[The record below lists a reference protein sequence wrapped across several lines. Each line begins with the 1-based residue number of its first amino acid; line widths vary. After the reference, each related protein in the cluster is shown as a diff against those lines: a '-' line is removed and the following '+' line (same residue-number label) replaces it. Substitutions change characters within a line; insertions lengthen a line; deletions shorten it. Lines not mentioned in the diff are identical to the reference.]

1 VDENTSKLTEKIDES
16 VFSKSKSKKK
26 LSKLVYW
33 LKKDFKEINKFYLVF
48 VFIPLLAYPIILIG
62 IAYMTPIIISALK
75 ELDKKNWLIAFG
87 IVTLTPI
94 ILIPFFSEFNLGFI
108 LFNISIVGYFL
119 FCYILRNEASDWFE
133 EIKAREELEK
143 ILAEKEKINDSLD
156 WIVQK

>member
-1 VDENTSKLTEKIDES
+1 MDGNISKLTEEIEES
-16 VFSKSKSKKK
+16 VLSKSKSKRK

-33 LKKDFKEINKFYLVF
+33 LKKDFKEINKFFLVL
-48 VFIPLLAYPIILIG
+48 VFIPLLAYPFIIIG

-94 ILIPFFSEFNLGFI
+94 ILIPFFSGFNLGFI

-119 FCYILRNEASDWFE
+119 FCYILRNEASEWLA
-133 EIKAREELEK
+133 EIIAKEELEK
-143 ILAEKEKINDSLD
+143 ILVEKEKNNDSLD